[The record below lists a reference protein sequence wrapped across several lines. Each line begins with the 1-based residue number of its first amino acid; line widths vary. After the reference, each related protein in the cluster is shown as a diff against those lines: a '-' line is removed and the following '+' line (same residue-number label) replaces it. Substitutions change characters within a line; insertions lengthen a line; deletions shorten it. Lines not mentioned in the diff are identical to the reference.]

1 MKHKLLVVLS
11 ITAVVL
17 FCLWWRATVI
27 GAHALTGIDDANIY
41 YTYARNLSDGFGPVF
56 SPGSSRVEGF
66 TSPAWL
72 LLLTLG
78 YMLTNGNIDAVALT
92 LSLICLVST
101 LSIVFLAAERHTNTW
116 TAYLVIL
123 ASISTGGFIDWL
135 LLSGMDTGLWTLE
148 ITTAAVLM
156 ARKSAPGTLF
166 TVVLCA
172 IAVTRPEG
180 MMIAPLLAATDI
192 FIRKRSISYLIPV
205 VATIIGVIFTRM
217 MVFGYPFPN
226 TFYAK
231 VSPSFLT
238 NIRDGFIYIVKW
250 TGLTSLP
257 TAIAFAFVIYTIVR
271 RRLSAGMDIV
281 MSSAGISMLVVAA
294 VVIEGGDHFEL
305 SRFLQPV
312 TALVWLAFA
321 IMLFEK
327 QSTSAQRRAVGYAL
341 IIAVAINQ
349 FMPLSMIKSIIIGR
363 QVFFHTTLSKIT
375 YEFDLAAEG
384 RMQGTLLKSQFSA
397 DELPN
402 LGSFTVG
409 GISYAYPGEVTD
421 LLGLN
426 NTRIAHA
433 KSEGEVG
440 KRNHRGFKKTEFYA
454 YPPEVL
460 YCFTARSDSDAI
472 HYIADLVFDSPD
484 FNTMTHGLLREER
497 FQAMFSLYRVQQKQA
512 STHVW
517 LFARND
523 WAEQIHDSTTLTPI
537 WSLLDVNA
545 KGVNL

>member
-1 MKHKLLVVLS
+1 MKHSLYVVLI

-17 FCLWWRATVI
+17 LCVWWRASVI
-27 GAHALTGIDDANIY
+27 GPHAFNGIDDANIY
-41 YTYARNLSDGFGPVF
+41 YTYARNLSNGFGPVF
-56 SPGSSRVEGF
+56 SPGSSTVEGF

-92 LSLICLVST
+92 LSLICAVST
-101 LSIVFLAAERHTNTW
+101 LSIVYLTAERYASTW
-116 TAYLVIL
+116 IACFVFL

-135 LLSGMDTGLWTLE
+135 VMSGMDTGLWTLE
-148 ITTAAVLM
+148 ITAAAVLM
-156 ARKSAPGTLF
+156 ARTSVRSTLF
-166 TVVLCA
+166 TVILCA

-180 MMIAPLLAATDI
+180 MMVAPILAVTDI
-192 FIRKRSISYLIPV
+192 FVRKRSLIHVIPV
-205 VATIIGVIFTRM
+205 AATIIGVIITRM
-217 MVFGYPFPN
+217 IVFGYPLPN

-238 NIRDGFIYIVKW
+238 NIRDGFVYIVRW
-250 TGLTSLP
+250 IGLTSLP
-257 TAIAFAFVIYTIVR
+257 TSLAFAFVIYTIVR
-271 RRLSAGMDIV
+271 KRLFASLNMVA
-281 MSSAGISMLVVAA
+281 SSAGISMLVVAA

-305 SRFLQPV
+305 SRFLQPI

-321 IMLFEK
+321 MILYEQ
-327 QSTSAQRRAVGYAL
+327 QSETARLSRLLYTVLAAA
-341 IIAVAINQ
+341 AINQ
-349 FMPLSMIKSIIIGR
+349 FMPLSMIKSFIIGR
-363 QVFFHTTLSKIT
+363 KVFFHTTMSKIT

-384 RMQGTLLKSQFSA
+384 RMQGILLKSQFSA

-433 KSEGEVG
+433 KPEGDVG

-460 YCFTARSDSDAI
+460 YCFTASSEPEAI
-472 HYIADLVFDSPD
+472 HYMADLVFDSPE
-484 FNTMTHGLLREER
+484 FNIMTHGLLSEAR
-497 FQAMFSLYRVQQKQA
+497 FQSMFSLYRVHKMQTPTQ
-512 STHVW
+512 VW

-523 WAEQIHDSTTLTPI
+523 WAELVQGSTTLTPI
-537 WSLLDVNA
+537 WSLRDVKA